1 MAKVIAI
8 PKELSKRGEL
18 VMIPRSEYEE
28 LLRLKKVIPL
38 AEPTPSEKRAI
49 KAGRKEI
56 KEGKY
61 LTLKK
66 LKDELEG

>member
-38 AEPTPSEKRAI
+38 VEPTPSEKRAI

-66 LKDELEG
+66 PKDELEG